1 VSSRNSST
9 PGYISKANGYEV
21 DELRD
26 LPITKTDI
34 LLTHSYHWA
43 DTSSIVIERKRCD
56 ERLASKGESAS
67 PWQGETFFNLHIPNS
82 ILRLTAVQLL
92 GLIILC

>member
-1 VSSRNSST
+1 
-9 PGYISKANGYEV
+9 V

-34 LLTHSYHWA
+34 LLIHSCLWA

-56 ERLASKGESAS
+56 ERLALKGEPAP
-67 PWQGETFFNLHIPNS
+67 PW
-82 ILRLTAVQLL
+82 
-92 GLIILC
+92 